1 MPFSCAASTASAI
14 CLAICRVSP
23 SSSGPPAMR
32 SASVEPSTS
41 SITRARTPSDSESVD
56 SGDVGMVER
65 GEDLRFAREAGHIV
79 GIAG

>member
-1 MPFSCAASTASAI
+1 
-14 CLAICRVSP
+14 
-23 SSSGPPAMR
+23 MR